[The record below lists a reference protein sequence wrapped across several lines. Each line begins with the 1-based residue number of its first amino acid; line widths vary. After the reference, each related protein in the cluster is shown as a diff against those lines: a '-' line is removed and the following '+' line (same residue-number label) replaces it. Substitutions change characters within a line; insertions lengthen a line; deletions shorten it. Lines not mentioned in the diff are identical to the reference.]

1 MAMQDGTSLFY
12 LALLVLTNHIKFGS
26 ARGVAVVTGNLNKQ
40 LTTRDQSGS
49 SGGKKKYSEAI
60 FFFFDQLV

>member
-1 MAMQDGTSLFY
+1 MAIQEGFSLFN
-12 LALLVLTNHIKFGS
+12 LALLVLTNKIKFGS

-49 SGGKKKYSEAI
+49 SGGKTKYSKTY
-60 FFFFDQLV
+60 FFLFL

>member
-40 LTTRDQSGS
+40 LTTKDQSGS
-49 SGGKKKYSEAI
+49 SGGKKKNSEA
-60 FFFFDQLV
+60 FFSFLYNS